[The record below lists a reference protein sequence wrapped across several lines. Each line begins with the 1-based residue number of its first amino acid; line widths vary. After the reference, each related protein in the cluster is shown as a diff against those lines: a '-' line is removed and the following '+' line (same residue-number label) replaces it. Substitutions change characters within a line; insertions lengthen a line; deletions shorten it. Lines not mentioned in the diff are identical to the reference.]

1 MRKKMKA
8 ISVGRIVTKLMGRE
22 AGRRAVVTEL
32 IDRNFVEITGPYDL
46 TGVKRRRVNINHIE
60 PSDHVLDIKKGSD
73 DATITSAIE
82 ADDDIKTF
90 MEEKLV

>member
-1 MRKKMKA
+1 
-8 ISVGRIVTKLMGRE
+8 MGRE